1 MEQPRDRYLSA
12 CCTLSLSLS
21 VYVSIYPS
29 LSLSLAQVSFCDN
42 DEPLW
47 PNPACN
53 TQLAPFSSFLITFRH
68 EWELQLF
75 NLSLVKREGA
85 FSIIVLIVEKGGGCL
100 FYFIFSVETSNIL
113 LGKVWAEC
121 YLQPSW
127 ISSALLTFER
137 PIFEQYS
144 FLSTIRIDTFVYQF
158 ELNTFSCIIRL
169 QSSAASKLRLEGN
182 AGSRLK
188 EENFCFDDFK
198 GE

>member
-1 MEQPRDRYLSA
+1 MYLS
-12 CCTLSLSLS
+12 
-21 VYVSIYPS
+21 IH

-75 NLSLVKREGA
+75 NLSLIEKRRG
-85 FSIIVLIVEKGGGCL
+85 FFNHCSYRRKRGGCL
-100 FYFIFSVETSNIL
+100 FYFIFSVETSSIL
-113 LGKVWAEC
+113 LGKVWACKC

-144 FLSTIRIDTFVYQF
+144 FLSTIRIDSFVYQ
-158 ELNTFSCIIRL
+158 LNTFSCIIRSL
-169 QSSAASKLRLEGN
+169 VFKARLRR
-182 AGSRLK
+182 S
-188 EENFCFDDFK
+188 
-198 GE
+198 

>member
-1 MEQPRDRYLSA
+1 MYLS
-12 CCTLSLSLS
+12 
-21 VYVSIYPS
+21 IH
-29 LSLSLAQVSFCDN
+29 LSLAQVSFCDN

-113 LGKVWAEC
+113 LGKVWG

-127 ISSALLTFER
+127 ISSALLTFKR

-144 FLSTIRIDTFVYQF
+144 FLSTIRIDTY
-158 ELNTFSCIIRL
+158 TFSCIIRSL
-169 QSSAASKLRLEGN
+169 VFKARLRR
-182 AGSRLK
+182 S
-188 EENFCFDDFK
+188 
-198 GE
+198 

>member
-1 MEQPRDRYLSA
+1 MYLS
-12 CCTLSLSLS
+12 
-21 VYVSIYPS
+21 IH

-85 FSIIVLIVEKGGGCL
+85 FSIIVLIEKGGGCL

-113 LGKVWAEC
+113 LGKVWACKC

-144 FLSTIRIDTFVYQF
+144 FLSTIRIDTFVYQ
-158 ELNTFSCIIRL
+158 LNTFSCIIRSL
-169 QSSAASKLRLEGN
+169 VFKARLRR
-182 AGSRLK
+182 S
-188 EENFCFDDFK
+188 
-198 GE
+198 

>member
-1 MEQPRDRYLSA
+1 MYLS
-12 CCTLSLSLS
+12 
-21 VYVSIYPS
+21 IH

-53 TQLAPFSSFLITFRH
+53 TQLASFSSFLITFRH

-85 FSIIVLIVEKGGGCL
+85 FSIIVLIEKGGGCL
-100 FYFIFSVETSNIL
+100 FYFIFSVETSNIF
-113 LGKVWAEC
+113 LGKVWACKC

-144 FLSTIRIDTFVYQF
+144 FLSTIRIDTFVYQ
-158 ELNTFSCIIRL
+158 LNTFSCIIRSL
-169 QSSAASKLRLEGN
+169 VFKARLRR
-182 AGSRLK
+182 S
-188 EENFCFDDFK
+188 
-198 GE
+198 

>member
-1 MEQPRDRYLSA
+1 MYLS
-12 CCTLSLSLS
+12 
-21 VYVSIYPS
+21 IH

-85 FSIIVLIVEKGGGCL
+85 FSIIVLIEKGGGCL
-100 FYFIFSVETSNIL
+100 FYFIFSVETSNIF
-113 LGKVWAEC
+113 LGKVWACKC

-144 FLSTIRIDTFVYQF
+144 FLSTIRIDTFVYQ
-158 ELNTFSCIIRL
+158 LNTFSCIIRSL
-169 QSSAASKLRLEGN
+169 VFKARLRR
-182 AGSRLK
+182 S
-188 EENFCFDDFK
+188 
-198 GE
+198 